1 MHAEHP
7 EEDTRDLKALL
18 RYDKL
23 KKEEI
28 PVFSAVDLLK
38 YLPKV
43 EPLAVGAVFKRN
55 APHQP
60 QWGGHYALM
69 EGLSWESLTEF

>member
-7 EEDTRDLKALL
+7 EEDIRNLKALL

-23 KKEEI
+23 KREEI
-28 PVFSAVDLLK
+28 PVFSAVDLPK

-43 EPLAVGAVFKRN
+43 GPLAVGTVFKRY
-55 APHQP
+55 AGHQP
-60 QWGGHYALM
+60 QLEGHYALM